1 MSSSARRSE
10 APLFL
15 WHAAICRA
23 TLDETGHLSL
33 RGSWRCACIVSA
45 GNPVPVEIEHLSGF
59 EDNQLTDFRVRGR
72 VVLYRR
78 TFRVWLMV
86 AVVITAAQAKDVALV
101 SNKANGVTDVSM
113 SELVKICKGQTNRW
127 PKGKPVTLFSLNPAS
142 TEMKMVL
149 EKVYGMSSNEVS
161 ALITSANHGR
171 ANHPAIIIVNS
182 DKDLVEAVESTP
194 GAVGLVD
201 VYSITGGITVLRVES
216 KLPLEA
222 GYPLH
227 GN

>member
-1 MSSSARRSE
+1 
-10 APLFL
+10 
-15 WHAAICRA
+15 
-23 TLDETGHLSL
+23 
-33 RGSWRCACIVSA
+33 
-45 GNPVPVEIEHLSGF
+45 
-59 EDNQLTDFRVRGR
+59 
-72 VVLYRR
+72 
-78 TFRVWLMV
+78 MV
-86 AVVITAAQAKDVALV
+86 GAVITAAQAKDIALV

-142 TEMKMVL
+142 TEMKMVV
-149 EKVYGMSSNEVS
+149 EKVYGLSSNEVS

-171 ANHPAIIIVNS
+171 ANHPAIVVVNS

>member
-1 MSSSARRSE
+1 MQEMIRQARQVEDGRLRPSY
-10 APLFL
+10 PG
-15 WHAAICRA
+15 HCP
-23 TLDETGHLSL
+23 TGGTPVLHHH
-33 RGSWRCACIVSA
+33 IVSA
-45 GNPVPVEIEHLSGF
+45 GNPVPVGIEHRPGF
-59 EDNQLTDFRVRGR
+59 EDNQLTDSRVWGR

-78 TFRVWLMV
+78 AFGVWLMV
-86 AVVITAAQAKDVALV
+86 GAVITAAQAKDIALV
-101 SNKANGVTDVSM
+101 SNKSNGVTDVSM

-142 TEMKMVL
+142 NEMRMVL
-149 EKVYGMSSNEVS
+149 EKIYGMSSDEVS
-161 ALITSANHGR
+161 ALITTANHGR
-171 ANHPAIIIVNS
+171 ANHPAIIVVNS